1 MQEEVLLA
9 TVTDVSRAGESGDI
23 FIGYKD
29 IAGEKQYY
37 RLFIPSGS
45 TIEEYLRK
53 LLGSQIAALRVNGRL
68 RCLVHVE
75 SLDERGHLERWTKIG
90 IGHCS
95 LSEAAM
101 LENNLPIAH

>member
-9 TVTDVSRAGESGDI
+9 TVTDVSVARGEL
-23 FIGYKD
+23 FIGYTNTVGK
-29 IAGEKQYY
+29 ENYY
-37 RLFIPSGS
+37 QVFISSGS
-45 TIEEYLRK
+45 TIKKWLRE
-53 LLGSQIAALRVNGRL
+53 LPGSQIAVLRVNGKL

-75 SLDERGHLERWTKIG
+75 SFDERGHLKHWTKIG
-90 IGHCS
+90 IGHHS